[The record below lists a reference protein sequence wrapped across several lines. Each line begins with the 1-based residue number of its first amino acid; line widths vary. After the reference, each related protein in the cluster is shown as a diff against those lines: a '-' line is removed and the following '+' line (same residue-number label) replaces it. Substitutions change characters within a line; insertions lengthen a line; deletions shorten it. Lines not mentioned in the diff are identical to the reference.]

1 MNRIEMI
8 ANSQLPDAHDGAIKT
23 FGTTE
28 STAPVLTAA
37 AITAAAVACFAAGVA
52 SDAVES
58 GSGSY
63 AATSGQDPSGMSGEE
78 LLRQRTALLG

>member
-1 MNRIEMI
+1 MNRIESV
-8 ANSQLPDAHDGAIKT
+8 ANVQVPEAHDGAVKALD
-23 FGTTE
+23 TTE

-37 AITAAAVACFAAGVA
+37 AITAAAAAAFAAGVA

-63 AATSGQDPSGMSGEE
+63 AASTGQDPTGMSSGE
-78 LLRQRTALLG
+78 LLQRRTALLG